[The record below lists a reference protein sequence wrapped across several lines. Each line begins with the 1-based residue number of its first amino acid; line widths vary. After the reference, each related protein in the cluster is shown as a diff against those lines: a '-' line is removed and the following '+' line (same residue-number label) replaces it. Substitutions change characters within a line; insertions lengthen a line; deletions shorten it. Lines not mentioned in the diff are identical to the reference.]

1 MKQVVTSAMK
11 IGESEITIDGY
22 VHYEVDFNYGAD
34 ADGNRGHKT
43 IFVEDVTDISGY
55 DDDLNKVALT
65 QEDKERAS
73 EILTQEFLEN

>member
-1 MKQVVTSAMK
+1 MKQVVTSKMD
-11 IGESEITIDGY
+11 EITIDGY

-43 IFVEDVTDISGY
+43 IFVEDVTEISAY
-55 DDDLNKVALT
+55 DDTLNKVELT
-65 QEDKERAS
+65 EEQKERAG